1 MPTKKPRRPR
11 FVPQMILAST
21 TLAGLAVVPAVALDC
36 GGKTTGGS
44 QLATVAASFE
54 AGSTGAD
61 VAAAFEA
68 GFTVAAVFE
77 AGNIGADVAAAFEA
91 GFTVADVFD
100 AGSDAPGFTVAAV
113 FDSGPQ
119 PDDSGT
125 QPDASGF
132 VVAANMAGGTGG
144 DGRGKG

>member
-1 MPTKKPRRPR
+1 VPTKKPRRPR

-44 QLATVAASFE
+44 EQATVAAAFEAGGIDAVAAAFEAGFGVAAVFEGGIGTVAASFE
-54 AGSTGAD
+54 G
-61 VAAAFEA
+61 

-77 AGNIGADVAAAFEA
+77 AGSD
-91 GFTVADVFD
+91 
-100 AGSDAPGFTVAAV
+100 DAPGFTVAAV

-119 PDDSGT
+119 PDDSGP
-125 QPDASGF
+125 QPDAFGF
-132 VVAANMAGGTGG
+132 VVAANMTGGTRG
-144 DGRGKG
+144 DGPGKG

>member
-1 MPTKKPRRPR
+1 VPTKKPRRPR

-68 GFTVAAVFE
+68 GFTVA
-77 AGNIGADVAAAFEA
+77 
-91 GFTVADVFD
+91 DVFD